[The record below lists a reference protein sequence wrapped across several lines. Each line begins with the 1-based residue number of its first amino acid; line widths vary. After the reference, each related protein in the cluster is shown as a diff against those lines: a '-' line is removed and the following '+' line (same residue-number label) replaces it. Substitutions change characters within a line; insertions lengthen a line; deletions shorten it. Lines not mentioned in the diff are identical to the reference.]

1 MNSKARL
8 GAVAVLAAAAMTTGP
23 AAHAAAPASPATAA
37 QAVPAAR
44 TAPADPPAFAPPGP
58 EARRRAAASAADA
71 LAARSGA
78 LFKSPDDAFTLSRT
92 VSGTRGLQYLTY
104 ARTHRGLPVYG
115 GDVIVATDGTGE
127 RVGSVVSGQRTEIKV
142 DVTSKVG
149 ADAAAATARG
159 LMSSVE
165 GTDTPRLVVH
175 AAGPR
180 PRTAWEVVVT
190 GATADGVP
198 SVLHVFVDARDGS
211 VVESYDDVRAG
222 TGNGFYNGNPVTLQT
237 SGSGGSYS
245 MTDGTR
251 PGLRCGGQNG
261 SAYTG
266 PDDSWGNGRGTD
278 LETACVDALYAA
290 QREWDMLRS
299 WLGRNGFNGS
309 GGAFPARVGLTDVNA
324 YWNGSYTNFG
334 RNQAGTQQATPMDV
348 VAHEFGH
355 AIFQFSGS
363 GGAGSGN
370 EAGGLNESTGD
381 IFGALTEHF
390 AANSA
395 DPPDYTVGEEVNL
408 VGNGPIRN
416 MYNPGALGDPN
427 CYSSSIPNTEV
438 HAAAGPQNHWFYL
451 LAEGTNPP
459 GKPSSPVCSGPS
471 ALTGIGV
478 QKAGQIFMAGL
489 NSKTVP
495 WTHAKARAATVA
507 AARQLFPGGCAEV
520 DAVKAA
526 WSAVNVPV
534 QSGEPSCT
542 SNPPGNDF
550 SVTVNPSSV
559 TVQPGGSATAT
570 LSTQVTSGSAQNVT
584 LSASGL
590 PSGATASFS
599 PASISSGQS
608 TTVTVATSAATL
620 AGTYTVTLTAD
631 GANADH
637 TARLTLTVGGDGQ
650 GGGTWAPWTSY
661 AVGDTVTYDGVT
673 YRCLQGHTSVPGW
686 EPPNVPALWQRT

>member
-1 MNSKARL
+1 MNSKAKL
-8 GAVAVLAAAAMTTGP
+8 GAVAVLATVAMTTGP
-23 AAHAAAPASPATAA
+23 AASAAVPATAA

-58 EARRRAAASAADA
+58 EARKRAAASAADA

-78 LFKSPDDAFTLSRT
+78 LFKSPDDTFTLART
-92 VSGTRGLQYLTY
+92 VIGTRGLQYLTY

-115 GDVIVATDGTGE
+115 GDVIVATDGTGDQ
-127 RVGSVVSGQRTEIKV
+127 VGSVVSGQQAEIKV
-142 DVTSKVG
+142 DVKSKIG
-149 ADAAAATARG
+149 ADAATATARR
-159 LMSSVE
+159 LLPSVE

-190 GATADGVP
+190 GATANGTP

-211 VVESYDDVRAG
+211 VVDSYDDVRAG
-222 TGNGFYNGNPVTLQT
+222 TGNSFYNGNPVTIQT

-261 SAYTG
+261 AAYTG
-266 PDDSWGNGRGTD
+266 TDDSWGNGRGTD

-309 GGAFPARVGLTDVNA
+309 GGAYPARVGMTDVNA
-324 YWNGSYTNFG
+324 YWNGSYTTFG
-334 RNQAGTQQATPMDV
+334 RNQAGSQQATSMDV

-395 DPPDYTVGEEVNL
+395 DPPDYTVGETVNL
-408 VGNGPIRN
+408 TGNGPIRN
-416 MYNPGALGDPN
+416 MYNPGALGHPN
-427 CYSSSIPNTEV
+427 CYSSAIPNTEV

-451 LAEGTNPP
+451 LAEGSNPA

-471 ALTGIGV
+471 LTGIGI

-489 NSKTVP
+489 NSKTAP
-495 WTHAKARAATVA
+495 WTHAKARSATVA
-507 AARQLFPGGCAEV
+507 AARQLFPGSCTEV
-520 DAVKAA
+520 NAVKAA
-526 WSAVNVPV
+526 WSAVSVPA
-534 QSGEPSCT
+534 QSGEPTCT
-542 SNPPGNDF
+542 PNPTGNDF
-550 SVTVNPSSV
+550 SVAVSPSSA

-570 LSTQVTSGSAQNVT
+570 LSTQVTSGNAQSIT

-608 TTVTVATSAATL
+608 ATVTVATSASTP
-620 AGTYTVTLTAD
+620 AGTYAVTLTAT
-631 GANADH
+631 GADAAH
-637 TARLTLTVGGDGQ
+637 TAQLNLTVGGDGQ

-661 AVGDTVTYDGVT
+661 AVGDTVTYNGVA